1 MSCSLAVAGVG
12 VIGRRHIELIDANPR
27 AKLAALVEPAPAAQA
42 FARSLGVPVFDSI
55 PAMLSQARVDGIIV
69 ATPNALHAAN
79 VGECVARGVPAFVE
93 KPVAVT
99 IEQADEMHSAAEAAG
114 VPVLVGHHRRHNP
127 IIKRAREAIAS
138 GAIGALTAVSGRW
151 LVRKPDD
158 YYSVGWRTEIGSGG
172 PILINLIHDVDSIR
186 FIAGEIDAV
195 QAMSSSAR
203 RGFAVEDSA
212 AILLRF
218 ANGALGTFNVSD
230 ATPSAANWEL
240 SSGENPDYPN
250 AAADCY
256 LLAGTAGSL
265 DVPSLT
271 LWSQNDARGWFHP
284 LARETLAC
292 QPADPLALQLDH
304 FLRVIE
310 GSERPLTTIADA
322 ARSLRVV
329 LAIAQAAS
337 SGAIVR
343 V

>member
-1 MSCSLAVAGVG
+1 VTYSLAVVGAGN
-12 VIGRRHIELIDANPR
+12 IGRRHIELIAANPR
-27 AKLAALVEPAPAAQA
+27 AKLAALIDPAPAARA
-42 FARSLGVPVFDSI
+42 LAGSLGVPFFDSI
-55 PAMLSQARVDGIIV
+55 TALLSATRVDGIIV

-79 VGECVARGVPAFVE
+79 VLECVAHGVPTFVE

-99 IEQADEMHSAAEAAG
+99 IEQADEMQSAAEAAG

-127 IIKRAREAIAS
+127 IIKRAREAVAS

-158 YYSVGWRTEIGSGG
+158 YYSIGWRAEIGSGG
-172 PILINLIHDVDSIR
+172 PILINLIHDIDNIR
-186 FIAGEIDAV
+186 FVVGEIEAV
-195 QAMSSSAR
+195 QAMTSSVR
-203 RGFAVEDSA
+203 RGLAVEDTA

-240 SSGENPDYPN
+240 SSGENPDYPH

-256 LLAGTAGSL
+256 LLAGTVGSL

-284 LARETLAC
+284 LSRETLAYE
-292 QPADPLALQLDH
+292 PADPLALQLEH

-310 GSERPLTTIADA
+310 GTERPLTTIADA

-329 LAIAQAAS
+329 LAIVQAAE
-337 SGAIVR
+337 SGAIVS

>member
-1 MSCSLAVAGVG
+1 VTYSLAVVGVG
-12 VIGRRHIELIDANPR
+12 AIGRRHVELIAANPCT
-27 AKLAALVEPAPAAQA
+27 KLVALADPAPAAQA
-42 FARSLGVPVFDSI
+42 FAGSLGVPVFESI
-55 PAMLSQARVDGIIV
+55 PDLLSHTQVDGIIV

-79 VGECVARGVPAFVE
+79 VLECVARGVPAFVE

-99 IEQADEMHSAAEAAG
+99 VEQAEQMQRAAEAAG

-127 IIKRAREAIAS
+127 IIKRAREAIVS

-151 LVRKPDD
+151 LARKADA
-158 YYSVGWRTEIGSGG
+158 YYSVGWRTEVGSGG
-172 PILINLIHDVDSIR
+172 PILTNLIHDVDSIR

-195 QAMSSSAR
+195 QAMTSSAR
-203 RGFAVEDSA
+203 RGFAVEDTA

-218 ANGALGTFNVSD
+218 ANGALGTFSVSD

-240 SSGENPDYPN
+240 SSGENPDYPHV
-250 AAADCY
+250 AADCY

-271 LWSQNDARGWFHP
+271 LWSQSDARGWFHP
-284 LARETLAC
+284 LSRETLAY
-292 QPADPLALQLDH
+292 QPADPLALQLEH

-310 GSERPLTTIADA
+310 RTERPLTTIADA

-329 LAIAQAAS
+329 LAIMQAAS